1 MTESVSAQAASLA
14 GSAEEAPVRIVIV
27 GAGPAAVMVLER
39 LLASHRRDYA
49 QLRLQIELIDPYPP
63 GGGRI
68 WRREQSPLL
77 KLNTTLQDAAVF
89 TDASCS
95 VEGPIETGPTFAEWV
110 ERVRAGEIPKPQ
122 WSDSRLERE
131 IDEIQ
136 ASDFPTRR
144 LNNAYLS
151 WAYLEVLRRASDRAT
166 VTWHEDLVVASRPDE
181 EAKHAVRLR
190 SGKALKADIV
200 LYALGHNGSVLGAQS
215 ERIAEFADQYGL
227 RYVPPAFTA
236 DVDFAWLAGGEDVI
250 VRGMGLAAVDLSV
263 LLGEGRGGSF
273 ARNAAGVLRYSP
285 SGHEPVIHL
294 GSRRGVPYHSKVSS
308 SMIGDPIQLEYV
320 GAAFREWALARP
332 ERLDFERDVWPL
344 ICAELLTGHYRELFT
359 GYPQRVTS
367 DWQSF
372 SSKLREVLEEDRG
385 FSSAALTRLIS
396 EHVPDPDDRFE
407 ISSFDRP
414 LDFVGDAYAPV
425 SGNRADEV
433 GSARRDQTLQ
443 SVQAAVIEHIRRD
456 LRQRTSPD
464 RSASQALFLTGLY
477 AFISIAELPAD
488 RWNARSRTDDLPRRW
503 HTFFSYLASGPPGE
517 RLEELLALAEAGVV
531 RFLGAD
537 VELQLD
543 EKCGQFVASGVSKS
557 QNGTAE
563 VSVSARVLID
573 AWLPE
578 AQAAKSDNPLLKQLV
593 AEGHAKELRIED
605 AEHQGSTGQVVVD
618 ADGRLSA
625 DSPQFA
631 LGPFTSLPTAGAF
644 ARPGIDSLPFRT
656 HDRCA
661 RAILSAA
668 FDLSLAKRADLAR
681 SV

>member
-1 MTESVSAQAASLA
+1 M
-14 GSAEEAPVRIVIV
+14 RIVIV

-49 QLRLQIELIDPYPP
+49 VLRLHIELVDPYPP

-89 TDASCS
+89 TDSSCTI
-95 VEGPIETGPTFAEWV
+95 EGPIETGPTFAEWV

-122 WSDSRLERE
+122 WSDPLLERE

-136 ASDFPTRR
+136 AGDFPTRR

-151 WAYLEVLRRASDRAT
+151 WTYLEVLRRASDRAT
-166 VTWHEDLVVASRPDE
+166 VTWHEDLVVASHPNG
-181 EAKHAVRLR
+181 KTQHAVQLR
-190 SGKALKADIV
+190 SGKVLTADIV
-200 LYALGHNGSVLGAQS
+200 LYALGHNGSILSSNSQ
-215 ERIAEFADQYGL
+215 RIAKFADQHGL

-236 DVDFAWLAGGEDVI
+236 DIDFDWLSGGEDVI

-263 LLGEGRGGSF
+263 LLGEGRGGRF
-273 ARNAAGVLRYSP
+273 ARDDAGILRYFP
-285 SGHEPVIHL
+285 SGREPVIHL

-308 SMIGDPIQLEYV
+308 TMMGDPIQLEYV
-320 GAAFREWALARP
+320 GAEFRERALARP
-332 ERLDFERDVWPL
+332 EPLDFQHDVWPL

-359 GYPQRVTS
+359 GYPKRVAS

-372 SSKLREVLEEDRG
+372 SSKLREILEEDRG
-385 FSSAALTRLIS
+385 FASVELTRLIS

-414 LDFVGDAYAPV
+414 LDFAGAAQVSTSERRAGDV
-425 SGNRADEV
+425 N
-433 GSARRDQTLQ
+433 SARRNQNTK
-443 SVQAAVIEHIRRD
+443 SVQDAVIEHVRRD

-537 VELQLD
+537 VELLLD
-543 EKCGQFVASGVSKS
+543 EKRGRFVASGLSNS
-557 QNGTAE
+557 PSGTASA
-563 VSVSARVLID
+563 SVEARVLID

-578 AQAAKSDNPLLKQLV
+578 AQAARSDNPLLQQLI
-593 AEGHAKELRIED
+593 ADGQAKELRVED
-605 AEHQGSTGQVVVD
+605 AEHQGSTGQVVVS
-618 ADGRLSA
+618 ADGRLSPG
-625 DSPQFA
+625 SQQFA

-644 ARPGIDSLPFRT
+644 TRPGIDSLPFRT

-668 FDLSLAKRADLAR
+668 FDLAPAR
-681 SV
+681 QVAVV